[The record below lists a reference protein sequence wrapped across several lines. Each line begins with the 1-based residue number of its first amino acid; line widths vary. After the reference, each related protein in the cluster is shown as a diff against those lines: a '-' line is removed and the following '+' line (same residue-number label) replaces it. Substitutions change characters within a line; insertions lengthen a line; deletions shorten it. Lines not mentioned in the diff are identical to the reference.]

1 MMMTII
7 ERTSKRNHSK
17 PFNIKPS
24 FDWLQLLNNMQQKK
38 ALVHLERPL
47 YFFILNNIILCHG
60 WASSGNPISKSG

>member
-1 MMMTII
+1 MMMMII

-47 YFFILNNIILCHG
+47 YFLFYITSFYVMVGLVQE
-60 WASSGNPISKSG
+60 SQ